1 LAAAAIWREEV
12 MCNRHCS
19 EPSLDEL
26 FGDVAMQLLMRR
38 DGVRES
44 DVRALLGE
52 LRDARAAASGG
63 AACERGAS
71 ISAGQALDGENDIV
85 SSRLTKSAAANRFP
99 IRFI

>member
-1 LAAAAIWREEV
+1 
-12 MCNRHCS
+12 MCNRHRS

-52 LRDARAAASGG
+52 LRDARAAASGE
-63 AACERGAS
+63 AACERGTS
-71 ISAGQALDGENDIV
+71 IGADQAPDREKKIV
-85 SSRLTKSAAANRFP
+85 SSRSTKSAAARKSP